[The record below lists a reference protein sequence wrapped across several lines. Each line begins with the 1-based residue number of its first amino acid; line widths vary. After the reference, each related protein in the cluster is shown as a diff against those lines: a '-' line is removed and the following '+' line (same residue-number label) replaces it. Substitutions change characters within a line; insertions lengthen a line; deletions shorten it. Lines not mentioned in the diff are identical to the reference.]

1 MDLEYPEDFSSS
13 EDRHLSPER
22 RISDSEEVS
31 LRLLRALYLSS
42 A

>member
-13 EDRHLSPER
+13 EDRNLSPER
-22 RISDSEEVS
+22 QISDAEEVN
-31 LRLLRALYLSS
+31 LCLLRALYLSS

>member
-22 RISDSEEVS
+22 RISDSGSEF
-31 LRLLRALYLSS
+31 ASS
-42 A
+42 ACSLLE